1 LRALAAAALCLGSA
15 CLHAATACPNP
26 PETPK
31 AFGHISAWYDAYV
44 KPFLVLG
51 GIPESH
57 TLTPEAIEGLI
68 RRQNAYNQVS
78 LRDSLY
84 FEPLVRSMT
93 RHYAKA
99 SDFSGLDRETAAKI
113 HRAEAGETLDFSLL
127 CIDTRTT
134 AARDEAFAITLF
146 AVNEAECNRI
156 GLRGLVF
163 TDTLV
168 NGVAGGRCRPDH
180 VYYRMLFLKIEAG
193 TNTVTLVCRKESN
206 ACVRQ

>member
-1 LRALAAAALCLGSA
+1 
-15 CLHAATACPNP
+15 
-26 PETPK
+26 
-31 AFGHISAWYDAYV
+31 V
-44 KPFLVLG
+44 KPFMVMAGL
-51 GIPESH
+51 PESH

-78 LRDSLY
+78 LRDPLY

-99 SDFSGLDRETAAKI
+99 SDFNGLDLETAAKV
-113 HRAEAGETLDFSLL
+113 HRAESGEALDFSLL

-134 AARDEAFAITLF
+134 AARDDAFAVTVF
-146 AVNEAECNRI
+146 GVNEAECNRI

-163 TDTLV
+163 TDILV
-168 NGVAGGRCRPDH
+168 NGVASGRCRSDH
-180 VYYRMLFLKIEAG
+180 VYYRMLVLKIEAG
-193 TNTVTLVCRKESN
+193 INTVTLVCRKESN